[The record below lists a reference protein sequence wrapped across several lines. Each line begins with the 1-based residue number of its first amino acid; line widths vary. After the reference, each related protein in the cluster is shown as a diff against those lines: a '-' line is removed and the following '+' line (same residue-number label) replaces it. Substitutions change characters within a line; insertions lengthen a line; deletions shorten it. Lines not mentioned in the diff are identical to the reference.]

1 MYTEQ
6 KYLCVG
12 GIRSTGVSAAM
23 GIAEYAVE
31 LLRGAGLDLK
41 LKGDFKPVKM
51 PTIGQADIRPH
62 QNAEMIA
69 KYPQYAEMVCHCERV
84 SRGELMDALNA
95 TIPATNLDG
104 LRRRTR
110 ASQGRCQGFNCH
122 AALTSVILR
131 ERSERRISATTIETL
146 TCTGVRRKCRSQ
158 SALPQRGM
166 VQADVLIVGAGPAG
180 LAAAIELKKQGIKN
194 ILVVDREPEAGGMP
208 RMCHHTGF
216 GREDLWRMYSGPRYA
231 RYYRELA
238 EKNDVEIRTSTTI
251 MGWGATAVS
260 GDGSTLKFTSPNGLG
275 EIEAGAVL
283 LATGVRERPRAA
295 RMIPGTRPQGVFT
308 TGSLQRFVYQE
319 HLPVG
324 KCAVIVGAELVSL
337 SALMTLQHANV
348 KCVMMTTEKS
358 KHQIEFPYIVM
369 KWVVAD
375 ILMRTPIIT
384 NTRVTNIYGHKRVE
398 GIELSHTNGHIEIVE
413 CDTVIFTG
421 NWIPENEM
429 ARLGGL
435 EIDPVTRGPKI
446 NAEFHS
452 SVKGVF
458 VAGNLLRGVETAD
471 HCAIEGM
478 KAGRAIAKYLLHSQA
493 T

>member
-1 MYTEQ
+1 
-6 KYLCVG
+6 
-12 GIRSTGVSAAM
+12 
-23 GIAEYAVE
+23 
-31 LLRGAGLDLK
+31 
-41 LKGDFKPVKM
+41 
-51 PTIGQADIRPH
+51 
-62 QNAEMIA
+62 
-69 KYPQYAEMVCHCERV
+69 
-84 SRGELMDALNA
+84 
-95 TIPATNLDG
+95 
-104 LRRRTR
+104 
-110 ASQGRCQGFNCH
+110 
-122 AALTSVILR
+122 
-131 ERSERRISATTIETL
+131 
-146 TCTGVRRKCRSQ
+146 
-158 SALPQRGM
+158 M

-180 LAAAIELKKQGIKN
+180 LAAAIELKKQGIKDV
-194 ILVVDREPEAGGMP
+194 LVVDREPEAGGMP

-251 MGWGATAVS
+251 MGWGAIAVP

-369 KWVVAD
+369 KWAVAD
-375 ILMRTPIIT
+375 ILTRTPIIT
-384 NTRVTNIYGHKRVE
+384 HTRVTNIFGHKRVE
-398 GIELSHTNGHIEIVE
+398 GIELSHANGHIEIVE

-478 KAGRAIAKYLLHSQA
+478 KAGRAIAKYLLHSRV